1 MQRPEKTI
9 ALLLIPGVLVISLYI
24 AISYLPLLTVRS
36 IDIPYPAASVMR
48 ALLPMKGRSYL
59 SASRNAAASE
69 IATLPYIEDVSMRY
83 EKGTLEVSPSLREGG
98 IILASDRRAAV
109 LFGSELFSVS
119 LEDIPV
125 LSGIYPVVGIDDAY
139 LEYSMLRGLP
149 ESMLDTIYH
158 GLSAAGATSLITWM
172 EYDNNSISGSPV
184 LTMAIPDLNASL
196 SIMDQSA
203 AARIEESL
211 GIIRDEYIAAGSDA
225 VFGET
230 AHYGLYGDG
239 LVRIERQ

>member
-196 SIMDQSA
+196 SIVDQSA
-203 AARIEESL
+203 AGRIEESL

>member
-36 IDIPYPAASVMR
+36 IDVPYPAASVMR

-83 EKGTLEVSPSLREGG
+83 EKGTLEVSPSFREGG

-149 ESMLDTIYH
+149 ESMLDTISH

-203 AARIEESL
+203 AGRIEESL

>member
-83 EKGTLEVSPSLREGG
+83 EKGTLEVSPSFREGG
-98 IILASDRRAAV
+98 IVLASDRRAAV
-109 LFGSELFSVS
+109 LFGSGLFSVS

-149 ESMLDTIYH
+149 ESTWPAPSLRRKRAP
-158 GLSAAGATSLITWM
+158 LRLREAAVS
-172 EYDNNSISGSPV
+172 S
-184 LTMAIPDLNASL
+184 ASL
-196 SIMDQSA
+196 AASA
-203 AARIEESL
+203 
-211 GIIRDEYIAAGSDA
+211 
-225 VFGET
+225 
-230 AHYGLYGDG
+230 
-239 LVRIERQ
+239 

>member
-98 IILASDRRAAV
+98 IVLASDRRAAV

-149 ESMLDTIYH
+149 ESMLDTISH

-203 AARIEESL
+203 AGRIEESL

>member
-83 EKGTLEVSPSLREGG
+83 EKGTLEVSPSFREGG
-98 IILASDRRAAV
+98 IVLASDRRAAV
-109 LFGSELFSVS
+109 LFGSGLFSVS

-149 ESMLDTIYH
+149 ESMLDTISH

-203 AARIEESL
+203 AGRIEESL

>member
-83 EKGTLEVSPSLREGG
+83 EKGTLEVSPSFREGG
-98 IILASDRRAAV
+98 IVLASDRRAAV
-109 LFGSELFSVS
+109 LFGSGLFSVS

>member
-83 EKGTLEVSPSLREGG
+83 EKGTLEVSPSFREGG

-109 LFGSELFSVS
+109 LFGSGLFSVS

-149 ESMLDTIYH
+149 ESMLDTISH

-203 AARIEESL
+203 AGRIEESL

>member
-1 MQRPEKTI
+1 MTIKEIEELSGMPRANIRFYEAEGLLRPDRDANGYRNYSEEDLRILQKI
-9 ALLLIPGVLVISLYI
+9 RLL
-24 AISYLPLLTVRS
+24 
-36 IDIPYPAASVMR
+36 R
-48 ALLPMKGRSYL
+48 ALH
-59 SASRNAAASE
+59 
-69 IATLPYIEDVSMRY
+69 
-83 EKGTLEVSPSLREGG
+83 
-98 IILASDRRAAV
+98 
-109 LFGSELFSVS
+109 VS

-149 ESMLDTIYH
+149 ESMLDTISH

-203 AARIEESL
+203 AGRIEESL

>member
-24 AISYLPLLTVRS
+24 TISYLPLLTVRS

-83 EKGTLEVSPSLREGG
+83 EKGTLEVSPSFREGG
-98 IILASDRRAAV
+98 ILLASDRRAAV

-149 ESMLDTIYH
+149 ESMLDTISH

-203 AARIEESL
+203 AGRIEESL

>member
-59 SASRNAAASE
+59 SASRNAAASD

-83 EKGTLEVSPSLREGG
+83 EKGTLEVSPSFREGG
-98 IILASDRRAAV
+98 IVLASDRRAAV
-109 LFGSELFSVS
+109 LFGSGLFSVS

-203 AARIEESL
+203 AGRIEESL

>member
-36 IDIPYPAASVMR
+36 IEIPYPAASVMR

-203 AARIEESL
+203 AGRIEESL

>member
-203 AARIEESL
+203 AGRIEESL

>member
-83 EKGTLEVSPSLREGG
+83 EKGTLEVSPSFREGG

-149 ESMLDTIYH
+149 ESMLDTISH

-203 AARIEESL
+203 AGRIEESL

>member
-36 IDIPYPAASVMR
+36 IDVPYPAASVMR

-83 EKGTLEVSPSLREGG
+83 EKGTLEVSPSFREGG

-109 LFGSELFSVS
+109 LFGSGLFSVS

-149 ESMLDTIYH
+149 ESMLDTISH

-203 AARIEESL
+203 AGRIEESL

>member
-83 EKGTLEVSPSLREGG
+83 EKGTLEVSPSFREGG
-98 IILASDRRAAV
+98 ILLASDRRAAV

-149 ESMLDTIYH
+149 ESMLDTISH

-172 EYDNNSISGSPV
+172 EYDNNSISGSPI

-203 AARIEESL
+203 AGRIEESL

>member
-83 EKGTLEVSPSLREGG
+83 EKGTLEVSPSFREGG

-109 LFGSELFSVS
+109 LFGSDLFSVS

-149 ESMLDTIYH
+149 ESMLDTISH

-203 AARIEESL
+203 AGRIEESL

>member
-83 EKGTLEVSPSLREGG
+83 EKGTLEVSPSFREGG
-98 IILASDRRAAV
+98 ILLASDRRAAV

-149 ESMLDTIYH
+149 ESMLDTISH

-203 AARIEESL
+203 AGRIEESL

>member
-149 ESMLDTIYH
+149 ESMLDTISH

-203 AARIEESL
+203 AGRIEESL

>member
-59 SASRNAAASE
+59 SASRNAAALE

-83 EKGTLEVSPSLREGG
+83 EKGTLEVSPSFREGG

-149 ESMLDTIYH
+149 ESMLDTISR

-203 AARIEESL
+203 AGRIEESL